1 MSTHLPIPAARVLI
15 RELADRLSAAGQGDF
30 AEEALMIAAAMYRRR
45 PALPRAPKTSN
56 PVTAA
61 MVRDVRAIKRAW
73 PRMSHQML
81 AEKVGTNAG
90 RVSEIFHG
98 EHDHLLEGGK

>member
-1 MSTHLPIPAARVLI
+1 MSIHLSIPAARDLI
-15 RELADRLSAAGQGDF
+15 RHLADQLSEAGHVDL
-30 AEEALMIAAAMYRRR
+30 AEEALAIAAGMYRRR
-45 PALPRAPKTSN
+45 PALPRAPKTSAR
-56 PVTAA
+56 VTAA
-61 MVRDVRAIKRAW
+61 MIRQVREIKKAW

-98 EHDHLLEGGK
+98 EHDHLLERGK